1 MNTALLL
8 LAAILPAQAPD
19 TGDFEAFFE
28 TFGQKR
34 AEIRVLEAD
43 IQEETIQFGDRSLR
57 HGKLTFGKPRRIL
70 FRYGIDEP
78 SIMIDG
84 RRVYEFDPL
93 EEQVQLYDIDESPES
108 SIFFLGFDTD
118 PAALR
123 EAYDVRVFSMQSA
136 QGNHGIEIRPYKENQ
151 DQAPFQEVTIYLRDD
166 DYLPYRIDIEFDD
179 DTRMVTE
186 FTNYQVNQ
194 PLDPAQTQLKIPAG
208 TRVIENGEVTLRE
221 VPPGGLLMP
230 PDPLETG
237 APKNIE
243 SPAPAPAE
251 AAETGALQVREL
263 PTP

>member
-1 MNTALLL
+1 MTVGATWLSWKTTICPTWRTIDEYRCCCSPQSFL
-8 LAAILPAQAPD
+8 QAPD
-19 TGDFEAFFE
+19 AGDFEAFFE
-28 TFGQKR
+28 TFAQKR

-136 QGNHGIEIRPYKENQ
+136 
-151 DQAPFQEVTIYLRDD
+151 
-166 DYLPYRIDIEFDD
+166 
-179 DTRMVTE
+179 
-186 FTNYQVNQ
+186 
-194 PLDPAQTQLKIPAG
+194 
-208 TRVIENGEVTLRE
+208 
-221 VPPGGLLMP
+221 
-230 PDPLETG
+230 ET
-237 APKNIE
+237 ASK
-243 SPAPAPAE
+243 SA
-251 AAETGALQVREL
+251 
-263 PTP
+263 